1 MSKRIS
7 LLQRLKLFWKTLGPG
22 LITGASDDD
31 PSAITTFSQAGARY
45 GLATL
50 WMAIFAYPIMAVLQG
65 MCARIGIVTH
75 KGLTSI
81 IKTHYPLWV
90 LYLLLVLSCPA
101 FLLNIGA
108 DIAALG
114 EAGNLLFPTIPSL
127 YCSIGFT
134 MLLFTL
140 ILILP
145 FKKLASLLKLL
156 CLSLLI
162 YIIVPF
168 FTSQKIGIILKHSIV
183 PTFYF
188 NKEFLLIV
196 TGIIGAIISPYLF
209 FWQISSEV
217 EEMRVIDITRKRKI
231 KYSFFLM
238 RKDIL
243 AGSFFA
249 VLIMY
254 FIILSTGTILYNHQI
269 YNINSIKEA
278 SLALKPI
285 SGNLSYILFSIGII
299 GTGFLI
305 IPILSISISYILTE
319 AFNLKSGLNKSPKE
333 AWLFYLIIAVSMC
346 IGVIMNWLQI
356 SPVKALLF
364 TTITYGIASPFL
376 IAIILHISNNKR
388 IMGEFCNNKISNI
401 IGIIALLIMFAI
413 LIILGFTLLI

>member
-1 MSKRIS
+1 M
-7 LLQRLKLFWKTLGPG
+7 
-22 LITGASDDD
+22 
-31 PSAITTFSQAGARY
+31 
-45 GLATL
+45 
-50 WMAIFAYPIMAVLQG
+50 
-65 MCARIGIVTH
+65 
-75 KGLTSI
+75 
-81 IKTHYPLWV
+81 

-134 MLLFTL
+134 ILLFTL

-145 FKKLASLLKLL
+145 FKKLASLLKIL
-156 CLSLLI
+156 CLSLLV

-196 TGIIGAIISPYLF
+196 TGIVGAIISPYLF

-217 EEMRVIDITRKRKI
+217 EEMRVIDITKKRKI
-231 KYSFFLM
+231 KYSFLLM

-254 FIILSTGTILYNHQI
+254 FIILSAGTILYNHQI

>member
-1 MSKRIS
+1 M
-7 LLQRLKLFWKTLGPG
+7 
-22 LITGASDDD
+22 
-31 PSAITTFSQAGARY
+31 
-45 GLATL
+45 
-50 WMAIFAYPIMAVLQG
+50 
-65 MCARIGIVTH
+65 
-75 KGLTSI
+75 
-81 IKTHYPLWV
+81 

-134 MLLFTL
+134 ILLFTL

-156 CLSLLI
+156 CLSLLV